1 MIFGST
7 IAYTYYQLIRITNLY
22 VSTSKRIEVLV
33 PDDPATNPAPAGVRR
48 PRRQPTQI
56 DLARHAGVSQATVS
70 QVVNETPER
79 PARLTPETRQ
89 RVLDAIADLGYRANP
104 AARSLKGKQNRLLG
118 LYAFEPVF
126 PVDQRDFYF
135 PFLLGVEE
143 EVARQGYDLV
153 LFSSAVAGARRPIF
167 VEGVNRLRLADGA
180 VLLGRHMSREDLA
193 ELVEEDFPF
202 VFIGR
207 RELGSTPLS
216 YVGADYVTATC
227 RFVGRF
233 AELGHRR
240 IAFLRQPGDSE
251 PTADRESGYLQGL
264 AAAGL
269 GDPITHEGAFTTADL
284 RALLDAGVTALLA
297 EPTEDDRIAADVE
310 AAAAELGVTIPEDLS
325 VGLLGDPTWSLSAND
340 WTRFA
345 VPRPEMGRRAVRLLI
360 ELLEHGHDIAR
371 QDLVACDYIAGETLS
386 RPPRAGGRP

>member
-1 MIFGST
+1 MP
-7 IAYTYYQLIRITNLY
+7 A
-22 VSTSKRIEVLV
+22 
-33 PDDPATNPAPAGVRR
+33 DPATNPAPAEDGADAATSAVPPQPARRGKR

-89 RVLDAIADLGYRANP
+89 RVLDAIEDLGYRANP

-118 LYAFEPVF
+118 LHTFEAVF

-143 EVARQGYDLV
+143 EVARQGYDLI
-153 LFSSAVAGARRPIF
+153 LFASAVAGARRPIF
-167 VEGVNRLRLADGA
+167 VDGVNRLRLADGA
-180 VLLGRHMSREDLA
+180 VLLGRHMRRDDLA
-193 ELVEEDFPF
+193 ELVKEDYPF

-207 RELGSTPLS
+207 RELGATPLS
-216 YVGADYVTATC
+216 YVGADYITAT
-227 RFVGRF
+227 RDLVGRF

-240 IAFLRQPGDSE
+240 IAFLRQPGRSE
-251 PTADRESGYLQGL
+251 PTVDRERGYREGL
-264 AAAGL
+264 AAADAGE
-269 GDPITHEGAFTTADL
+269 PIEHEGAFTAVEL
-284 RALLDAGVTALLA
+284 RSLLDAGVTAILA

-310 AAAAELGVTIPEDLS
+310 AAAAELGVSIPEDLS
-325 VGLLGDPTWSLSAND
+325 VGLLGDPTWSQSAND

-360 ELLEHGHDIAR
+360 ELLETGHDTAR

-386 RPPRAGGRP
+386 RPRREGGRP

>member
-1 MIFGST
+1 M
-7 IAYTYYQLIRITNLY
+7 
-22 VSTSKRIEVLV
+22 
-33 PDDPATNPAPAGVRR
+33 PDDPATTPPPAAGAARGPSGPDRPRAEGRGLTPEAPAAPPRR
-48 PRRQPTQI
+48 PRRQPTQV

-70 QVVNETPER
+70 QVVNETPDR

-143 EVARQGYDLV
+143 EVARQGYDLI

-193 ELVEEDFPF
+193 ELVAEDFPF

-216 YVGADYVTATC
+216 YVGADYAAAT
-227 RFVGRF
+227 RELVGRF
-233 AELGHRR
+233 AELGHRD

-251 PTADRESGYLQGL
+251 PTADRERGYHEGM
-264 AAAGL
+264 AGV
-269 GDPITHEGAFTTADL
+269 GEPITHEGAFTTADL

-310 AAAAELGVTIPEDLS
+310 AAATELGVSIPEDLS
-325 VGLLGDPTWSLSAND
+325 VGLLGDPTWSQSAND

-360 ELLEHGHDIAR
+360 ELLENGHDTAR
-371 QDLVACDYIAGETLS
+371 QDLVACEYLAGETLS
-386 RPPRAGGRP
+386 RPRRSGRS

>member
-1 MIFGST
+1 M
-7 IAYTYYQLIRITNLY
+7 
-22 VSTSKRIEVLV
+22 
-33 PDDPATNPAPAGVRR
+33 PDDPAANPAPTPPRGGGGTGGSSAADRSARGRR
-48 PRRQPTQI
+48 AKRQPTQI

-70 QVVNETPER
+70 QVVNETPDR

-89 RVLDAIADLGYRANP
+89 RVLDAIAELGYRANP

-153 LFSSAVAGARRPIF
+153 LFSSAVAGARRPVF
-167 VEGVNRLRLADGA
+167 DEGVNRLRLADGA

-193 ELVEEDFPF
+193 ELVAEDFPF

-207 RELGSTPLS
+207 RELGTTPLS
-216 YVGADYVTATC
+216 YVGADYAAAT
-227 RFVGRF
+227 RALVGRF
-233 AELGHRR
+233 ADLGHRR
-240 IAFLRQPGDSE
+240 VAFLRQPGDSE
-251 PTADRESGYLQGL
+251 PTADRERGYREGMTGVGEPLTHQG
-264 AAAGL
+264 
-269 GDPITHEGAFTTADL
+269 PFTAADL
-284 RALLDAGVTALLA
+284 RTLLDAGVTALLA

-310 AAAAELGVTIPEDLS
+310 AAAAELGVSIPEDLS
-325 VGLLGDPTWSLSAND
+325 VGLLGDPTWSESAND

-360 ELLEHGHDIAR
+360 ELLENGHDTAR
-371 QDLVACDYIAGETLS
+371 QDLVGCDYIAGETLS
-386 RPPRAGGRP
+386 RPARGSGRP